1 MKIAISVRTLEVALA
16 CCVVAAVVAGLTG
29 LPATAQADEG
39 TQTGGVQLAQDARPA
54 GETGAAGGSLLQQA
68 TQSAGL
74 ANPGQAG
81 LVTNVF
87 ADEDIRQ
94 ALRDIAAQT
103 GAVIIPDETVQGIVS
118 CELRDVTVDQA
129 LELVLFSGG
138 YVYKK
143 INGWYLVG
151 SSSPSSPNFT
161 RMADVA
167 RLSLRHTQAQDVYS
181 LLSPAYQQYITAD
194 PINNVMV
201 VTAPEVLLNQIISN
215 IAIIDQPSSQI
226 MIEVMVVEM
235 SVGKAK
241 ELGMRWRWNSFGFD
255 VGDPLLSTTGSAA
268 SGERDTLSWTE
279 ASTLDLANIRLLIAN
294 NDAEVRANPRV
305 STLNGRDAEIFV
317 GREQY
322 FSVYTGNAFYP
333 TTQLKEVQAGITL
346 KIRPILGED
355 GKMIIHLDPEVSDIV
370 SISENGA
377 PEIATRRVHTVVR
390 CMEGRTIVIGG
401 LTQFSKRIDKNKVP
415 LLGDLPIIG
424 NIFRNTTESK
434 VETEVV
440 IFLRPTVMLEGNED
454 RWEPV
459 DQWPD
464 VRTLGQRQE
473 ARDAMAAA
481 QTAAGQEEPPAQ

>member
-1 MKIAISVRTLEVALA
+1 MRTAHIMRMPGVVVA
-16 CCVVAAVVAGLTG
+16 CCVLAAMVAGLTG
-29 LPATAQADEG
+29 LCATAQADEAAA
-39 TQTGGVQLAQDARPA
+39 TGGVQLAQDARPA
-54 GETGAAGGSLLQQA
+54 GETGGGGGSLLQQA

-151 SSSPSSPNFT
+151 SASPTSPNFT

-194 PINNVMV
+194 PVNNVLV
-201 VTAPEVLLNQIISN
+201 VTAPQVLMNQIIAN
-215 IAIIDQPSSQI
+215 IAIIDQPTSQI

-255 VGDPLLSTTGSAA
+255 VGDPLLSTTGSS
-268 SGERDTLSWTE
+268 SGERNTMSWTE
-279 ASTLDLANIRLLIAN
+279 ASTLDLANVRLLIAN

-333 TTQLKEVQAGITL
+333 TTQLKEVRAGITL

-370 SISENGA
+370 GVSENGA
-377 PEIATRRVHTVVR
+377 PEVATRRVHTVVR

-401 LTQFSKRIDKNKVP
+401 LTQFSKRLNKNKVP
-415 LLGDLPIIG
+415 LLGDIPVLG
-424 NIFRNTTESK
+424 NLFRNSTEEK

-440 IFLRPTVMLEGNED
+440 IFVRPTVMYEGNED
-454 RWEPV
+454 RWEPI

-481 QTAAGQEEPPAQ
+481 QSAAGQEEPPAQ